1 MCGIFGAVKQEQFLD
16 LYDLN
21 RKRGTFSTSL
31 AILTTNSN
39 VIVHRWSGTVAVK
52 DIDKEIKKS
61 LEDAKMSP
69 LYLLGHT
76 QAPTSSKRKYSRETS
91 HPFNTENW
99 VVAHNGVLTNF
110 DEIKQQFDPK
120 WKNPVD
126 SSTIPLMLYKIQQ
139 AVNSQGHSVEIIST
153 ALSHLEGTFGLW
165 IINTDYRGVY
175 IARCGSTLFANKID
189 NTFSSVKFKGS
200 EAVEEGV
207 VYEVTPEGL
216 TSVAN
221 FDFNSPFFS

>member
-1 MCGIFGAVKQEQFLD
+1 
-16 LYDLN
+16 
-21 RKRGTFSTSL
+21 
-31 AILTTNSN
+31 
-39 VIVHRWSGTVAVK
+39 
-52 DIDKEIKKS
+52 
-61 LEDAKMSP
+61 
-69 LYLLGHT
+69 
-76 QAPTSSKRKYSRETS
+76 
-91 HPFNTENW
+91 
-99 VVAHNGVLTNF
+99 
-110 DEIKQQFDPK
+110 
-120 WKNPVD
+120 
-126 SSTIPLMLYKIQQ
+126 MLYKIQQ

-200 EAVEEGV
+200 EAIEEGV